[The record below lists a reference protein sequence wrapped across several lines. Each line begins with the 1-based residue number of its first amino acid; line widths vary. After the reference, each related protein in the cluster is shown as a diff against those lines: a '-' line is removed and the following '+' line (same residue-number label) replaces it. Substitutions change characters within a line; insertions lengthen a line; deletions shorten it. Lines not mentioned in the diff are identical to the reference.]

1 MKLARL
7 ISEKGGASVTHS
19 WRRGGACLAA
29 VLILAAA
36 WTVQSRATALA
47 ATAFQ
52 YNIIEITSG
61 STGHTTVGPGEF
73 AVVRFSVTNPQT
85 GEAYDLMSDP
95 EWRTAGGVSRLFLQI
110 AWNTREFTNTDSGSN
125 AAGGRGAAIPIPI
138 NALPLGANAAKVT
151 DNLDGTYSVTAPLP
165 VPFTASGTGEVV
177 MEGHPAGQD
186 AAGAWTVR
194 VPVTSAYRYFPITDA
209 SARPRRQIVSA
220 AKCMAC
226 HRSDGTG
233 AAPQLTVHG
242 SNRTEEPQV
251 CIVCHNPNNTD
262 IPFRLAADPKALVGR
277 YAYPEQSIDF
287 KTLVHGIHASTTGFR
302 EEPLVVIGFNHT
314 VFDASTLVKYPG
326 ELRNCV
332 TCHIDNRSRGTF
344 ELPLSPDVLGSTFD
358 TKSISASGVVT
369 IDTDPTNDVKVSPTA
384 AVCSSCHDEGEEID
398 HMVRTGGASFSTTQ
412 ADLDNRVVVERC
424 VRCHG
429 PGKKMSV
436 RRVHQVR

>member
-29 VLILAAA
+29 VLMLAAA
-36 WTVQSRATALA
+36 WTVQSRATALT

-52 YNIIEITSG
+52 YNMIEITSR
-61 STGHTTVGPGEF
+61 STGRTTVGPGEF

-85 GEAYDLMSDP
+85 GEPYVLKSHPA
-95 EWRTAGGVSRLFLQI
+95 WTTGGGVSRLFLQI
-110 AWNTREFTNTDSGSN
+110 GWNTKESTNTDSNSSS
-125 AAGGRGAAIPIPI
+125 RGAAMPIPV
-138 NALPLGANAAKVT
+138 NALPLGANLANVT
-151 DNLDGTYSVTAPLP
+151 DNLDGTYSVTASLP
-165 VPFTASGTGEVV
+165 VPLTASGTGQVV

-186 AAGAWTVR
+186 ATGAWTVR
-194 VPVTSAYRYFPITDA
+194 VPVTSVYKYFPITDA
-209 SARPRRQIVSA
+209 SAKPRRQIVSA
-220 AKCMAC
+220 AKCMVC

-242 SNRTEEPQV
+242 NNRTDEPQV

-262 IPFRLAADPKALVGR
+262 IPFRWAADPKAVVGR

-302 EEPLVVIGFNHT
+302 KQPLVVIGFNHT
-314 VFDASTLVKYPG
+314 VFDASTLIEFPG

-332 TCHIDNRSRGTF
+332 TCHVDSGSKGTF

-358 TKSISASGVVT
+358 TKSKLGTGPAT
-369 IDTDPTNDVKVSPTA
+369 IDTDPTNDVKVSPIA
-384 AVCSSCHDEGEEID
+384 AVCSSCHDGGEEID
-398 HMVRTGGASFSTTQ
+398 HMVQAGGASFRTTQ
-412 ADLDNRVVVERC
+412 AELDNRVVVERC
-424 VRCHG
+424 VTCHG

-436 RRVHQVR
+436 RTVHEIR